1 MRLSQKDKEFLER
14 LKQLMDRDDLWIER
28 TLDRPSRFILK
39 GNYGAK
45 VEQQFGL
52 TRQGVR
58 WRFQRLFNEL
68 YVDSFCVLVFIER
81 ILGPEYRQDAL
92 IIASERFDDRRRALS
107 DLSFKE
113 ANTYRAKEQD

>member
-1 MRLSQKDKEFLER
+1 MER
-14 LKQLMDRDDLWIER
+14 LKDLMDSDDLWIER

-39 GNYGAK
+39 GNYGARI
-45 VEQQFGL
+45 EQKFGL

-81 ILGPEYRQDAL
+81 ILGPAFRQDAL
-92 IIASERFDDRRRALS
+92 IIASERFDERQRALR
-107 DLSFKE
+107 DLAFKE
-113 ANTYRAKEQD
+113 ANAYRGKNKD

>member
-14 LKQLMDRDDLWIER
+14 LKDLLDSDDLWIER
-28 TLDRPSRFILK
+28 TLGRPSRFILK
-39 GNYGAK
+39 GNYGARI
-45 VEQQFGL
+45 EQKFGL

-81 ILGPEYRQDAL
+81 TLGPAFRQEAL
-92 IIASERFDDRRRALS
+92 IIASERFDERQRALR
-107 DLSFKE
+107 DLAFKE
-113 ANTYRAKEQD
+113 ANAYRGKNKD